1 VVKETWLAGQMGA
14 IFFSLLACDE
24 EAALAGLADAWRDVG
39 WLGSSVGG
47 SASHAIEWSCATKD
61 IPVELD

>member
-1 VVKETWLAGQMGA
+1 MKETWLAGQMGA

-47 SASHAIEWSCATKD
+47 SAMSRHRMVLRDERHTRRA
-61 IPVELD
+61 